1 MRIRSLAFLI
11 LLISL
16 VSLAFSGCV
25 DDNATNNVSS
35 ANISEQETVDAD
47 TIIYIEEYAF
57 HPDYA
62 TISSGDTVMWVN
74 NDSVAFII
82 KSTLA
87 DGGSF
92 QSPTLRKDDTFTY
105 TFEKK
110 GTYKYELVT
119 HPWTDGGFIVVE

>member
-1 MRIRSLAFLI
+1 MRIRSLAFFI

-25 DDNATNNVSS
+25 DDNS
-35 ANISEQETVDAD
+35 ADDVTAENGSDLESVDAD
-47 TIIYIEEYAF
+47 SIVYIENYAF
-57 HPDYA
+57 HPDYT
-62 TISSGDTVMWVN
+62 TISLGDTVMWVN

-82 KSTLA
+82 KGTLA
-87 DGGSF
+87 GGGSF

-105 TFEKK
+105 TFTRR

-119 HPWTDGGFIVVE
+119 HPWTNAGFIVVE